1 MEDDLTFEDA
11 LDRAIGRR
19 GLNGLTFWPTHE
31 GKWQVSARFAGS
43 DGFRVAT
50 MHDPITAA
58 KIVLHNGLFGAS
70 DEITADHRM
79 RIETAINKLLMAL
92 HVFTKPLIEEDD
104 EL

>member
-1 MEDDLTFEDA
+1 MESDISFEQA
-11 LDRAIGRR
+11 LEVAIGRR
-19 GLNGLTFWPTHE
+19 GLNGLTFWLTHE
-31 GKWQVSARFAGS
+31 KKWQVSARFTGS

-70 DEITADHRM
+70 DEMTADQRM
-79 RIETAINKLLMAL
+79 RIETSINRLLMAL
-92 HVFTKPLIEEDD
+92 HLFNTPIEEDE